1 MFRGSCGCV
10 STDFSLKSVISLVR
24 PSRLSCI
31 LVISI
36 DGMFVLMVCSKV
48 SVMLCINALVRVF
61 SISVFPFEILT

>member
-1 MFRGSCGCV
+1 M
-10 STDFSLKSVISLVR
+10 STDFSLNSAISLVR
-24 PSRLSCI
+24 PSKLSCI

-48 SVMLCINALVRVF
+48 SVILCINALVRVF